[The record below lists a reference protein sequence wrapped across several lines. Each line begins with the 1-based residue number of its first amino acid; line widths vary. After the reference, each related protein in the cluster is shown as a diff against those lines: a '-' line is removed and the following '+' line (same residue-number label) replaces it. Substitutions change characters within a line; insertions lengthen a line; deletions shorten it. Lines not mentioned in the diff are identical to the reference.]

1 MLMYD
6 WYHLQQCVQV
16 GLHRVEQVCSRHTAM
31 QSCSNAVMQPTYS
44 NATVP
49 TYSNAVCRRTAMQW

>member
-1 MLMYD
+1 MMYD

-44 NATVP
+44 NADNV
-49 TYSNAVCRRTAMQW
+49 RRCN